1 MGIET
6 YFKKT
11 IEKTGNLF
19 FAGLESLFVLNN
31 SKTYET
37 NEKLMGFLQNYT
49 LAFQLKNDI
58 DNILKNNSSDIKNG
72 NYTLPVIYFCM
83 DNSVDSLSEIN
94 KEKIEK
100 YINLSCQK
108 VKEYKNIALDFIHK
122 IADTQYKKALIELC
136 EVTLEI

>member
-1 MGIET
+1 
-6 YFKKT
+6 
-11 IEKTGNLF
+11 
-19 FAGLESLFVLNN
+19 
-31 SKTYET
+31 
-37 NEKLMGFLQNYT
+37 MGFLKNYT

-108 VKEYKNIALDFIHK
+108 VEEYKNIALDFIHK